1 VGGPNF
7 IDLSLTPSTLRVMVH
22 GTLTGEA
29 MPDASGAHR
38 VVWLV
43 RHGESTWNAAGLAQG
58 HCDEARLTQRGVRQA
73 WRVVGRLGD
82 RPIGALYA
90 SDLHRALATAAPLA
104 SVLGLDIVR
113 DPRLRERCLG
123 DLEGAATTAVT
134 PAVSGISA
142 NRVVDPDARPPGGES
157 LREFYRRAA
166 GFVADLAGERLP
178 GLSRGPGEI
187 AIVAHGGTLRML
199 TACLRGVPVERMA
212 WEPLG
217 NACILRSCAEV
228 DELSRKGNR

>member
-1 VGGPNF
+1 
-7 IDLSLTPSTLRVMVH
+7 MVH
-22 GTLTGEA
+22 GTLTGDTVPAVE
-29 MPDASGAHR
+29 GAHR
-38 VVWLV
+38 VIWLV

-58 HCDEARLTQRGVRQA
+58 HCDQARLTPRGVRQA
-73 WRVVGRLGD
+73 WRVVGRLCG

-104 SVLGLDIVR
+104 SVLGLAVTPDT
-113 DPRLRERCLG
+113 RLRERCLG
-123 DLEGAATTAVT
+123 DLEGAATAAVT

-157 LREFYRRAA
+157 LRDFYRRVA
-166 GFVADLAGERLP
+166 GFVADLEEQRMP
-178 GLSRGPGEI
+178 GLSRGPGEAAEI

-199 TACLRGVPVERMA
+199 HARLRGVPVEQMA

-217 NACILRSCAEV
+217 NGCILRSCAQ
-228 DELSRKGNR
+228 LTNP

>member
-1 VGGPNF
+1 
-7 IDLSLTPSTLRVMVH
+7 MVH
-22 GTLTGEA
+22 GTLTGDA
-29 MPDASGAHR
+29 RPDAADAHR

-43 RHGESTWNAAGLAQG
+43 RHGESTWNVAGLAQG
-58 HCDEARLTQRGVRQA
+58 HCDQARLTPRGVRQA
-73 WRVVGRLGD
+73 WSVVGRLGD

-123 DLEGAATTAVT
+123 DLEGSATTAVT
-134 PAVSGISA
+134 PEVSGISA

-157 LREFYRRAA
+157 LRDFYRRVA
-166 GFVADLAGERLP
+166 GFVAELAEQRLP
-178 GLSRGPGEI
+178 GLSPGLSPGPGDEAKEI
-187 AIVAHGGTLRML
+187 VIVAHGGTLRML
-199 TACLRGVPVERMA
+199 SACLRGVPVERMA

-217 NACILRSCAEV
+217 NACILRTSAPAA
-228 DELSRKGNR
+228 S